1 MSSAQTLLDQKP
13 YITGG
18 RIIPDR
24 FYTHRE
30 AAIMC
35 GLKGPE
41 YREFMIY
48 AGIEPTVV
56 KGREYWLGR
65 EILLAQNVDVLNG
78 LILKVQE

>member
-41 YREFMIY
+41 YREFMTNAEI
-48 AGIEPTVV
+48 APTVV

-65 EILLAQNVDVLNG
+65 DILIAQNVDVLNG
-78 LILKVQE
+78 LVIEVPA